1 MSTTKAQ
8 LSPADLLGLGLQFWN
23 AKAVLAGV
31 ELGVFGELANG
42 SRSASELT
50 SVLALHGRGVE
61 DLLDALVALGLLTRS
76 DGRYANGATAA
87 EHLVPGLPGYMGGAL
102 ELANSRLYP
111 TWGSL
116 GKALRTGLPQ
126 NEAQVEDDYYDNL
139 TRHEQRLRVF
149 LSAMSGLSM
158 ASSRAIAEK
167 FPWATYGTLVDVGGA
182 QGELSVGVARRH
194 PHVRAV
200 TFDLPAVQ
208 PFFEEYVAASGFGD
222 RLSYAAGDFFSDA
235 LPAGDVIVMGHVLH
249 NWDLSQKKILIEKA
263 YTALRPGGVLV
274 VYEAL
279 IDDARRENAFGL
291 LMSLNMLLVT
301 AGGFVFTGADCT
313 AWMREAGF
321 VDIRVEHLQGP
332 DSMVIGTKPG

>member
-1 MSTTKAQ
+1 MSPSTRE
-8 LSPADLLGLGLQFWN
+8 LSPADLLSLGLAFWK
-23 AKAVLAGV
+23 AKALLAAV
-31 ELGVFGELANG
+31 EIGIFGELAKG
-42 SRSASELT
+42 SRT
-50 SVLALHGRGVE
+50 SVELSSLLGLEGRGVE
-61 DLLDALVALGLLTRS
+61 DLLDALVALGILTRN
-76 DGRYANGATAA
+76 DGRYANGVAAA
-87 EHLVPGLPGYMGGAL
+87 EHLVPGLPGYMGGAF

-167 FPWATYGTLVDVGGA
+167 FPWGEYGTLVDVGGA

-194 PHVRAV
+194 SHVHGV

-208 PFFEEYVAASGFGD
+208 PFFAENVAASGFAD
-222 RLSYAAGDFFSDA
+222 RLSYVAGDFFSDP

-249 NWDLSQKKILIEKA
+249 NWNLEQKKLLIQKA
-263 YTALRPGGVLV
+263 YAALSPGGVLV

-301 AGGFVFTGADCT
+301 AGGFVFTGAECT
-313 AWMREAGF
+313 TWMREAGF
-321 VDIRVEHLQGP
+321 VETRVEHLQGP
-332 DSMVIGTKPG
+332 DSMVIGKKPA